1 MLEMIIGR
9 AMAKMRWFGLLVLGT
24 GMLMVPVFAQS
35 GVAILQ
41 YHHIS
46 DDTPRVTSVTA
57 AELQQ
62 HLEFLQAN
70 NFEIIDLAAV
80 RALLATDQA
89 LPERAAAITI
99 DDGWRNVYD
108 NGLPLFKRY
117 RVPFTIFVNPK
128 LMREAPHLYMN
139 WEQLRELQRYGALIA
154 NHSQSHGHMTRRLPN
169 ESEQQWRERQL
180 AEILQVQ
187 AEIDEQLGGP
197 QPRLFAYPYGEYDP
211 ALQQLLEQHGF
222 LGFGQHSGVW
232 GRLTPL
238 TAIPRF
244 PAAAQYA
251 NLTTLATK
259 LMSLPLPVVTAEP
272 SSMMVAHEQLR
283 PTVRITLA
291 TLADIRPQQL
301 TCFFAGAR
309 VTPQWQADSFSVNL
323 PSDLPIGRSRL
334 NCTAPSV
341 SKSGRF
347 YWYSQPFVRP
357 DTNGSWP
364 S

>member
-1 MLEMIIGR
+1 
-9 AMAKMRWFGLLVLGT
+9 
-24 GMLMVPVFAQS
+24 
-35 GVAILQ
+35 
-41 YHHIS
+41 
-46 DDTPRVTSVTA
+46 
-57 AELQQ
+57 
-62 HLEFLQAN
+62 
-70 NFEIIDLAAV
+70 
-80 RALLATDQA
+80 
-89 LPERAAAITI
+89 
-99 DDGWRNVYD
+99 
-108 NGLPLFKRY
+108 
-117 RVPFTIFVNPK
+117 
-128 LMREAPHLYMN
+128 
-139 WEQLRELQRYGALIA
+139 
-154 NHSQSHGHMTRRLPN
+154 
-169 ESEQQWRERQL
+169 
-180 AEILQVQ
+180 
-187 AEIDEQLGGP
+187 
-197 QPRLFAYPYGEYDP
+197 
-211 ALQQLLEQHGF
+211 
-222 LGFGQHSGVW
+222 
-232 GRLTPL
+232 LTPL